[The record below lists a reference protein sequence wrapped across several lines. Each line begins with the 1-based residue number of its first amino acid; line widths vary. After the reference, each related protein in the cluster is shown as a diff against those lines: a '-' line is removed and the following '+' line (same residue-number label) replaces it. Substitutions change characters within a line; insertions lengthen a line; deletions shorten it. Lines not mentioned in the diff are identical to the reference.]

1 MDVVIM
7 GGSAQSTPG
16 LWSYLVNE
24 ARLRDLRIRL
34 AGRDRRRLEAVR
46 RACLLL
52 ARPGANRL
60 ECALLDGPEAW
71 ERLAGAD
78 LFLIQVRD
86 GGYAGR
92 SHDEAFPL
100 RYGVCG
106 DEGLGPG
113 GLSAG
118 MRNWRAIRPALEN
131 LARLGTSALI
141 VMLSSPVG
149 LLVRAASLEFPRIK
163 VAGICELPWTTL
175 RDVCRAVN
183 AHPSEVEFDY
193 LGVNHLGWL
202 YQITAGGRDLVA
214 EYARARKPEAGFPSA
229 DLVRSCGGVPLRYLR
244 LHYEQER
251 VVEEQRRQRRTRG
264 DELELLRR
272 AAFRAYRA
280 GGRRD
285 VRAALEARPAPWYR
299 HAVGPLI
306 SSLAGKATRIPFF
319 LSVRNAGYDPY
330 FDDGDVLECAHA
342 VDHGQ
347 IRRLVHSAPVSQHIL
362 QLVARFVRYER
373 LATEALVGGALRAL
387 REAIRVHPWSERVP
401 RPGRMVREIVDFCRG
416 AAA

>member
-16 LWSYLVNE
+16 LWAYLVNE

-78 LFLIQVRD
+78 LFLIQVRN

-92 SHDEAFPL
+92 SHDEEFPL

-118 MRNWRAIRPALEN
+118 LRNWRAIRPALEN
-131 LARLGTSALI
+131 LA
-141 VMLSSPVG
+141 
-149 LLVRAASLEFPRIK
+149 SLEFPRMK
-163 VAGICELPWTTL
+163 LAGICELPWTTL

-299 HAVGPLI
+299 HAVGPFI

-330 FDDGDVLECAHA
+330 FDDDDVLECQHA
-342 VDHGQ
+342 VDRGQ
-347 IRRLVHSAPVSQHIL
+347 IRRLVHSAPDSPHIL
-362 QLVARFVRYER
+362 QLAARFVRYER
-373 LATEALVGGALRAL
+373 LATEALIGGGLRAL
-387 REAIRVHPWSERVP
+387 REAIRMHPWSEGVP
-401 RPGRMVREIVDFCRG
+401 RPDRMVREIVDFCRG